1 MKVKS
6 CLWPPGWG
14 LNVSISHSLTQLS
27 VLLYPH
33 RSQPFFPFLSLKAAP
48 VFQKHILNQAPFS
61 QPPALGGGLRL
72 NSLFLLH
79 FKRCELCPHKDGA
92 LKRTDNGGE

>member
-1 MKVKS
+1 MAPGLGLKRVHITQS
-6 CLWPPGWG
+6 DPAQCLFVPTP
-14 LNVSISHSLTQLS
+14 LS
-27 VLLYPH
+27 TLLPLPLLE
-33 RSQPFFPFLSLKAAP
+33 SSP

-61 QPPALGGGLRL
+61 QPHALDGGLRL